1 VVDTGLRLLHREF
14 PEYALRKVQNCTS
27 PQSPYKVT
35 QCFVLRVIAVV
46 TLRVGSAVGS
56 RFGLSAVKGATCDAC
71 GEAIPP
77 DQAQYE
83 VVISGHE
90 MRLDRDCFR
99 RRMDELT

>member
-1 VVDTGLRLLHREF
+1 MFRPASDRGRDTPRRLR
-14 PEYALRKVQNCTS
+14 
-27 PQSPYKVT
+27 
-35 QCFVLRVIAVV
+35 
-46 TLRVGSAVGS
+46 S
-56 RFGLSAVKGATCDAC
+56 RFTIWIIRSQGATCDAC